1 MAVSTL
7 AIVAYSVSEKTKR
20 NFVLLPGFGKSRSA
34 AKFSALLQYLIIKSN
49 KDGCMSLFFPSP
61 TTPPYLE
68 TAKKENKPDFL

>member
-1 MAVSTL
+1 M

-49 KDGCMSLFFPSP
+49 KDGCMSLFFLVRLHHLISK
-61 TTPPYLE
+61 PP
-68 TAKKENKPDFL
+68 KKENKPDFL